1 MSEGI
6 AVVTG
11 VGGCV
16 GSAVARVFAA
26 RGYEVRGLV
35 RDKGA
40 GWAENADGYT
50 EHVGDLTRPDS
61 LRELCNGANTVVH
74 TAAMVDDWGAEEAFY
89 QANCEGTKAL
99 LEEAQRSRVGRFV
112 FVSTIDVFGFRNDVV
127 IDEETPKVGVDHPYS
142 RTKLE
147 AENLAWSFQD
157 RGMEVSVVYP
167 TWIFGPGDRHLVP
180 ELVRGLRSGQLVY
193 FSGGK
198 AAMEL
203 TYNENLADAIALVA
217 GSKQAAGEGYIVS
230 DGFGLSFK
238 GFVELVAKAAGL
250 RPPRFSVP
258 YSVGLGMGAVSE
270 AVARARRSATRPLMT
285 RYAVREIGVGPRY
298 DVSKLESLGY
308 RPAVGVEEAVRRSV
322 AALAPA

>member
-1 MSEGI
+1 MSAGI

-11 VGGCV
+11 VRGCV
-16 GSAVARVFAA
+16 GSAVARVLIA
-26 RGYEVRGLV
+26 RDYEVRGLV
-35 RDKGA
+35 RTG
-40 GWAENADGYT
+40 GTGSAEDADGYT
-50 EHVGDLTRPDS
+50 EHVGDLTRPES
-61 LRELCNGANTVVH
+61 LGELCNGASTVVH
-74 TAAMVDDWGAEEAFY
+74 TAAMVDDWGAEEAFHR
-89 QANCEGTKAL
+89 ANFEGTKAI
-99 LEEAQRSRVGRFV
+99 LEEAQRSGVGRFV
-112 FVSTIDVFGFRNDVV
+112 FVSTIDVFGFRNDAV
-127 IDEETPKVGVDHPYS
+127 INEKFPKMGVDHPYS

-147 AENLAWSFQD
+147 AEKLAWSFQD

-217 GSKQAAGEGYIVS
+217 SSSQAAGEGYIVS

-238 GFVELVAKAAGL
+238 GFVELVAEAAGL
-250 RPPRFSVP
+250 RSPRFSIP

-308 RPAVGVEEAVRRSV
+308 RPAVGIGEAVSRSV
-322 AALAPA
+322 GALAPA